1 MTLCNKREAARI
13 ETRKVGDVPVT
24 AGTGRATGDDANIH
38 CEDGNGKAANN
49 AGDGAGRPVSRAH
62 AKNKKEEREMKEPMR
77 GMGRVFRRGRVYWI
91 AFYHRGNEIR
101 ESSGSEKEAD
111 ARKLL
116 KRRIAETQTGRFVMD
131 EEKVTFDDLAE
142 GIRTDYK
149 LNGRRSIKSALE
161 NNLKHL
167 LGFFGFDRAIDI
179 PDRYRAYQLRR
190 IEQGTSV
197 ATVNRE
203 AAMLGRMFSIAVDA
217 GRLSRRPRFKMLEGE
232 KVRQGFVEHGDFLR
246 LLGELVSYLS
256 QFVEFLYYSGWRKSA
271 GRNLEWKEIDM
282 QGRTARLKAADSKN
296 GEPWVLPLSGR
307 LWEIIQDRQKARR
320 LDCPFVFHHD
330 GKKVGDF
337 RKAWQ
342 SACVAAGLGVFL
354 KEPEQAEQTGAKK
367 KRQRK
372 KYKGL
377 LVHDLRRCAAR
388 NLSRAG
394 VAEVVAMKITG
405 HKTSSMYR
413 RYRIIDEKEIR
424 EAQEKMQEHL
434 SATQDRKIAK
444 VGA

>member
-1 MTLCNKREAARI
+1 
-13 ETRKVGDVPVT
+13 
-24 AGTGRATGDDANIH
+24 
-38 CEDGNGKAANN
+38 
-49 AGDGAGRPVSRAH
+49 
-62 AKNKKEEREMKEPMR
+62 MKEPLR

-116 KRRIAETQTGRFVMD
+116 KRRIAETQTGCFVVD
-131 EEKVTFDDLAE
+131 EEKVTFEDLAE
-142 GIRTDYK
+142 GITTDYR

-167 LGFFGFDRAIDI
+167 RGFFGFDRAIDI

-190 IEQGTSV
+190 IEQGASV

-203 AAMLGRMFSIAVDA
+203 SAMLRRMFSIAVDA
-217 GRLSRRPRFKMLEGE
+217 GKLSRRPRFKMLEGE

-246 LLGELVSYLS
+246 LLGELASCVSQL
-256 QFVEFLYYSGWRKSA
+256 VEFLYYSGWRKSA
-271 GRNLEWKEIDM
+271 GRNLEWKEIDT
-282 QGRTARLKAADSKN
+282 QGRTAKLKAEDSKN
-296 GEPWVLPLSGR
+296 GEPWILPLSGR
-307 LWEIIQDRQKARR
+307 LWEIIQERQKARR
-320 LDCPFVFHHD
+320 LDCPFVFHLD
-330 GKKVGDF
+330 GKKIGDF

-342 SACVAAGLGVFL
+342 SACKRAGLS
-354 KEPEQAEQTGAKK
+354 
-367 KRQRK
+367 
-372 KYKGL
+372 GL
-377 LVHDLRRCAAR
+377 LIHDLRRCAAR

-434 SATQDRKIAK
+434 SATRESKVAATGGAK
-444 VGA
+444 A